1 MAELRP
7 VYGIRSTVRII
18 VHYAPV
24 KNDPYNVLQRVSFLA
39 YAAKKPGPSIEAAA
53 GVFHGTCQ

>member
-1 MAELRP
+1 MMAELRP
-7 VYGIRSTVRII
+7 VYGIRSTVRI

-39 YAAKKPGPSIEAAA
+39 YAAKKNPGPS
-53 GVFHGTCQ
+53 GVGVIHGTCQ